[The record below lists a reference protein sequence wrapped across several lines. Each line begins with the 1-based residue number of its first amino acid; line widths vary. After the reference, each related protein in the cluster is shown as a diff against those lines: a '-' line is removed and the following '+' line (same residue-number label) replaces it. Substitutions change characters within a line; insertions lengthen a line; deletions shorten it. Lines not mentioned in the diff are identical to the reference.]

1 MEYSSYSHILS
12 SPCCSVTETVS
23 GQSAHSILLASFH
36 CCSACT
42 RSVVTYARLH
52 QIRSRQ
58 LFYTSRNIYILYI
71 YDPQNNIY
79 SFPSFPFPFLS
90 LSSIPVS
97 RYQKAKTD
105 TLKDARALRAERAAA
120 RQREVSAQVLQR
132 VWRGHHARQLAKGAL
147 RGEWD
152 AASRAAAAG
161 AGHAPCHSLA
171 RSIIFFFNPATDA
184 ARLSTMLTIM
194 ASAAVVPQGGGGGGG
209 NAAVDQALLQFQRRK
224 VLALLTKLPR
234 LTGQAAEA
242 LKLHLD
248 PGQWG
253 GPGAGGLSAVHAAM
267 SAAGIFKVINA
278 TFLAHKDGGG
288 GVAAAAAAPDMAASP
303 LQLAAVLQLLF
314 APRNPAIFSQF
325 AQDMLSAP
333 IPAGS
338 VLFAN
343 TITGSSGFC
352 TKHHPASFLGSSRIL
367 MGRHGPPATW
377 SAARPPVS
385 SRGR

>member
-1 MEYSSYSHILS
+1 MIHKIIFILF
-12 SPCCSVTETVS
+12 
-23 GQSAHSILLASFH
+23 L
-36 CCSACT
+36 
-42 RSVVTYARLH
+42 
-52 QIRSRQ
+52 
-58 LFYTSRNIYILYI
+58 
-71 YDPQNNIY
+71 
-79 SFPSFPFPFLS
+79 PFLS

-194 ASAAVVPQGGGGGGG
+194 ASAAVVPQGGGGGRGGG